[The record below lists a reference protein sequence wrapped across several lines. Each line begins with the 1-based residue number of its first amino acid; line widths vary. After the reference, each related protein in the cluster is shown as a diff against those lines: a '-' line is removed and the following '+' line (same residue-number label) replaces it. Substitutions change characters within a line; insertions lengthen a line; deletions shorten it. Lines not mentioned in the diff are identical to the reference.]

1 MLRKVLCFALLL
13 VAHPCA
19 ADEFQFHHENVL
31 GTSCE
36 ITLHCDSQEDAIAA
50 EKVALAEIDRLTKI
64 LSGYDADSEWSKLL
78 GEQGS
83 TEVLSVSRELRNV
96 LEQGEQIRQQTAGAF
111 DFRAGALSK
120 LWNSAAKENRI
131 PTAMERAAV
140 TSRLA
145 NAPYE
150 LTEAG
155 LRWNTELNLSTDG
168 LAKGYVIDQ
177 VAQRLIEMKTVT
189 GCCVN
194 IGGDLKV
201 LGDAKASVSIENPF
215 RPMEG
220 AAPLLGIRSEGV
232 AVSTSGN
239 YRRIITVAGRRF
251 SHILDPRS
259 GMPVDHV
266 VSATVVAPTASA
278 SDALATA
285 FSVMPVADSLALA
298 EQLDKTEC
306 FLVLAGG
313 ETRSSMG
320 WPSSNA
326 PKFVAQEKEAK
337 EGLIVD
343 FKINRPKGRRYRR
356 PYVAVWLED
365 KDGFPVKT
373 SVLWMQTDQ
382 PGPRWHRDLTRW
394 YRNDRLR
401 KTVEKTNLIETISG
415 ATRGPGTY
423 QAVFDGKDNAGKVLE
438 PATYTLCL
446 EVAREHGTYQIIRKK
461 IDIGE
466 KAIEKTELE
475 GNVEMGDVSFSYV
488 PPTTKKI
495 Q

>member
-1 MLRKVLCFALLL
+1 MIRKVLCFALLL
-13 VAHPCA
+13 VALPCA

-36 ITLHCDSQEDAIAA
+36 LTLHCDSQEDAIAA

-64 LSGYDADSEWSKLL
+64 LSGYDVDSEWSKLL

-120 LWNSAAKENRI
+120 LWISTAEENRI

-140 TSRLA
+140 TSGFA
-145 NAPYE
+145 TTPYE

-251 SHILDPRS
+251 SHILDTRS

-365 KDGFPVKT
+365 KDGFPLKT
-373 SVLWMQTDQ
+373 SVL
-382 PGPRWHRDLTRW
+382 
-394 YRNDRLR
+394 
-401 KTVEKTNLIETISG
+401 
-415 ATRGPGTY
+415 
-423 QAVFDGKDNAGKVLE
+423 
-438 PATYTLCL
+438 
-446 EVAREHGTYQIIRKK
+446 
-461 IDIGE
+461 
-466 KAIEKTELE
+466 
-475 GNVEMGDVSFSYV
+475 
-488 PPTTKKI
+488 
-495 Q
+495 